1 MNSYQSRQ
9 LTVILCILTAA
20 FLYAITKLYRT
31 QAAKNSSA
39 DPASAAVY
47 EIRGDVMQEGFYCFT
62 QEQRASVLLQA
73 AGGLTGRDLLPD
85 DGADSAILK
94 SGKRIVFKTGSPRD
108 CRWVTSEMD
117 AAARLLFFMP
127 VGINTATVEELM
139 LIPGIGNKTAGAIVE
154 YRRTHKRIKSLN
166 ELGSLPGMGE
176 RKIQALL
183 PYISTE
189 Q

>member
-1 MNSYQSRQ
+1 M
-9 LTVILCILTAA
+9 VILCILAA
-20 FLYAITKLYRT
+20 TFLYAITKLYRA

-39 DPASAAVY
+39 DPASAAAY

-62 QEQRASVLLQA
+62 QKQRTSVLLQA
-73 AGGLTGRDLLPD
+73 AGGLTGRNFMPD
-85 DGADSAILK
+85 DGADSAIIK
-94 SGKRIVFKTGSPRD
+94 SGKKIVFKTGSPRD
-108 CRWVTSEMD
+108 CRWETSEMD

-127 VGINTATVEELM
+127 VDINTATVEELM

>member
-20 FLYAITKLYRT
+20 FLYAITKLYRA

-39 DPASAAVY
+39 DPAPAAVY

-62 QEQRASVLLQA
+62 QEQRTSVLLQA
-73 AGGLTGRDLLPD
+73 AGGLTGRNFLPD
-85 DGADSAILK
+85 DGGDSAIIK
-94 SGKRIVFKTGSPRD
+94 SGKRIVFKTGTQHD
-108 CRWVTSEMD
+108 YRWETSEMD

-127 VGINTATVEELM
+127 VDINTATVEELM
-139 LIPGIGNKTAGAIVE
+139 LIPAIGNKTAGAIVE
-154 YRRTHKRIKSLN
+154 YRRTHKKIKALN